1 MRLSSKEGTRAREK
15 LEYASGASLGTK
27 DFLIHFVTGQLLS
40 CPALPMDA
48 YASRG
53 AAAGQLGPQ
62 PSSELGFVTGAG
74 SLAGLL
80 HELLHIAKF
89 VGAALYLCQMKL

>member
-1 MRLSSKEGTRAREK
+1 
-15 LEYASGASLGTK
+15 
-27 DFLIHFVTGQLLS
+27 
-40 CPALPMDA
+40 MDA

-74 SLAGLL
+74 SLAGMLD
-80 HELLHIAKF
+80 ELLHIDTCIRG
-89 VGAALYLCQMKL
+89 VLHLYQMKLLTLGVHEVLMVFEVVGTLGPQGQCK